1 MVSIVRQG
9 LARNLRRWLTT
20 AVGLMWAT
28 CLVVWAP
35 SAHAAT
41 PVQVT
46 CSESSITIYGAVGD
60 EFEFSSAGVCN
71 DDWEINNTSDV
82 ALQNGAPGWLQ
93 YITDTNVDQY
103 TSNGVSNW
111 WFAYFQD
118 PRPSSVTVR
127 LMATNM
133 NGSPFATGDT
143 IAVFDNDM
151 AVGGRSIVI
160 PIVFGG
166 QRSAVA
172 TDEPWTVI
180 RQSLPLPN
188 DGACATVAD
197 SDYAWGSGLSGG
209 WLKSWE
215 PWVNAGQGGWAC
227 NRTLVNK
234 GGPGWM
240 IDNAA

>member
-1 MVSIVRQG
+1 MSIVTQG
-9 LARNLRRWLTT
+9 PAGNRRRWLTS
-20 AVGLMWAT
+20 AIGLMSAAG
-28 CLVVWAP
+28 LLAWAP
-35 SAHAAT
+35 SAYAAT
-41 PVQVT
+41 PVPVT
-46 CSESSITIYGAVGD
+46 CTESTITIYGAVGD
-60 EFEFSSAGVCN
+60 DFEFSSAGSCN

-127 LMATNM
+127 LMAMNM

-166 QRSAVA
+166 QRSAVS

-180 RQSLPLPN
+180 RQGLPLPSE
-188 DGACATVAD
+188 GSCAAVAD
-197 SDYAWGSGLSGG
+197 EDFGWGTGLSEG
-209 WLKSWE
+209 WVTSWE
-215 PWVNAGQGGWAC
+215 QWVNAGQGGWVC
-227 NRTLVNK
+227 NRTLVHK
-234 GGPGWM
+234 GGAVWM